1 VRNQLESWRKN
12 LYITRRYIAAQA
24 GLREIFLI
32 TGGLLLSSVIVI
44 RLFFIDMRG
53 TEKLTV
59 VSAKEM
65 AEAKL
70 LEEAG

>member
-12 LYITRRYIAAQA
+12 LCITRRYIAAQA
-24 GLREIFLI
+24 GLRENFFIA
-32 TGGLLLSSVIVI
+32 GGLLSSAIVV
-44 RLFFIDMRG
+44 RLFFIDMCDI
-53 TEKLTV
+53 EKLPA